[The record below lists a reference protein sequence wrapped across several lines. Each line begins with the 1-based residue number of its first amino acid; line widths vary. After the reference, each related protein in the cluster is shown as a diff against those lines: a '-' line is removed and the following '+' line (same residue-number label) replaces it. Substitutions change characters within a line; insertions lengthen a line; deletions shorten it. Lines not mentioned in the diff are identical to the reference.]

1 MKKKFKQLLCGVLVA
16 SVVMTGAPVSSPLN
30 MGTAI
35 VAEAATAK
43 PKLSKSKA
51 TVYVGD
57 KVTIKLNNVKSGVK
71 WKTSKKSVATIKAN
85 GTSVTI
91 TGKKAGKATITATY
105 KKKKYKCTVT
115 VKAKP
120 VSLSSKKKTIE
131 VGSSFNLSLK
141 NAGSGAKWSTSN
153 KKVAKIKKVSAT
165 KYTITGKKKG
175 TAKITVKY
183 KKKKYTCTVTVKN
196 PTPKLSVTSKTVE
209 KGTPFDIKLTNGNSK
224 TVWSVSNNKVLKL
237 TKLGT
242 NSYRVSTIGVGTA
255 YVYAKY
261 GNTTYKCTVTVT
273 AVAETEKQTETQKQT
288 ETEKQTETQKQT
300 ETEKVDTTP
309 ETEKQTESET
319 PSETLP
325 DDTDDSATMD
335 PTESSGGSTET
346 EKATESTGTSGSEN
360 SKDTEKETTS
370 TESETQKQTETET
383 EKQTETESE
392 TPSETETE
400 SETKQTETETEAST
414 DDYSAVRDKTLA
426 GGATTKFNIYT
437 DKDASC
443 FTAMVTGNSAV
454 VTKISS
460 GSINGKSYVGIQM
473 AARTTGTSTV
483 YIKCNDE
490 VKASC
495 VVTVTSDDSSYYNY
509 TSWKENVKS
518 QIWTDGMNDV
528 AKLTAIGQ
536 YICDNYDYNASNWD
550 YYCFSNG
557 YGGDCYAASHLICD
571 FANDLGLESRVDH
584 VYGVA
589 THVCAVVNINGS
601 AFVVDAGIDN
611 TAGNRDVAVGWLS
624 S

>member
-153 KKVAKIKKVSAT
+153 KKVATIKKVSAT

-224 TVWSVSNNKVLKL
+224 TTWSVSDSKVLKL

-261 GNTTYKCTVTVT
+261 GNTTYRCQVTVT
-273 AVAETEKQTETQKQT
+273 AVAGTEKQTETQKQTETEKVTVTPETEKQTETKQTETQKQT

-325 DDTDDSATMD
+325 DDSATMD
-335 PTESSGGSTET
+335 PTESSGGTTET
-346 EKATESTGTSGSEN
+346 EGTLDEDDTE
-360 SKDTEKETTS
+360 KVTEKET
-370 TESETQKQTETET
+370 ESET
-383 EKQTETESE
+383 EKQTE
-392 TPSETETE
+392 
-400 SETKQTETETEAST
+400 AS
-414 DDYSAVRDKTLA
+414 DDYSSVGNRIIP
-426 GGATTKFNIYT
+426 GGAKIKFNIYT
-437 DKDASC
+437 DKESSC

-460 GSINGKSYVGIQM
+460 GSINGKNYVGVQLTG
-473 AARTTGTSTV
+473 RTAGSSTV

-495 VVTVTSDDSSYYNY
+495 TITVTSDDSAYYNY
-509 TSWKENVKS
+509 TSWKEKVQSK
-518 QIWTDGMNDV
+518 IWSDGMNDV
-528 AKLTAIGQ
+528 AKLTAIGD
-536 YICDNYDYNASNWD
+536 YICQNYDYNASNWD
-550 YYCFSNG
+550 YYCFANG
-557 YGGDCYAASHLICD
+557 EGGDCYAASHLICD
-571 FANDLGLESRVDH
+571 FANDLGLTANVDH

-589 THVCAVVNINGS
+589 THVCAVVKINGAWYS
-601 AFVVDAGIDN
+601 FDAGTND
-611 TAGNRDVAVGWLS
+611 TAGNRACLVKIVS
-624 S
+624 